1 MQTWRGGDG
10 RMEDMSFQRCAVTG
24 GAILYDPLWGGNAPE
39 FLFDRDYWRR
49 LGRLR
54 EQQGGRGTIAILAH
68 ERGPLVLRH
77 YRRGGLPAR
86 FIADRYLFTGES
98 RARSFRE
105 LELHARLAAQGLPVP
120 VPVAARYRRRGL
132 GYEADLVTALLP
144 AARPL
149 SAWLAEHPLDAASWR
164 AIGACI
170 ARFHAAGLDHADL
183 NAHNVLVDDAGRVHL
198 VDLDRGRLRRPGLW
212 RRRNLRRLRRSL
224 DRVTRILDGRFTATD
239 WATLR
244 EGYDAPAA
252 APVPA
257 RA

>member
-1 MQTWRGGDG
+1 
-10 RMEDMSFQRCAVTG
+10 MEDMSFQRCAVTG

-39 FLFDRDYWRR
+39 FLFDREYWRR

-54 EQQGGRGTIAILAH
+54 EQRAGRGTIAILAH

-77 YRRGGLPAR
+77 YRRGGWPSRLS
-86 FIADRYLFTGES
+86 ADRFLFTGES
-98 RARSFRE
+98 RVRSFGE

-120 VPVAARYRRRGL
+120 LPVAARYRRRGL
-132 GYEADLVTALLP
+132 GYEADLVTALVP
-144 AARPL
+144 ATRPL
-149 SAWLAEHPLDAASWR
+149 SARLAERALDPSCWR

-170 ARFHAAGLDHADL
+170 ARFHAAGFDHADL

-198 VDLDRGRLRRPGLW
+198 VDLDRGRLRRPGFW

-224 DRVTRILDGRFTATD
+224 DKLARTRAVGFGSDD
-239 WATLR
+239 WATLCA
-244 EGYDAPAA
+244 GYDASAGVP
-252 APVPA
+252 PV